1 EAEEFIQ
8 MSVMD
13 EVGAAKQQS
22 QTDKKT
28 DDAERAVHS
37 AESCGVN
44 LNITAGHCAHCTAPS
59 STTNPQN
66 RPDGHRSYWLRRL
79 TERQCSANPIWMLYS
94 SGFFRPQN
102 RIFGAFTEILFSSSI
117 RQIECV

>member
-1 EAEEFIQ
+1 

-59 STTNPQN
+59 STTNPQY

-79 TERQCSANPIWMLYS
+79 TANAPRIQ
-94 SGFFRPQN
+94 SGC
-102 RIFGAFTEILFSSSI
+102 SI
-117 RQIECV
+117 RQGFSGPRTEFSELSQKSSSHH